1 MKASTSYPCS
11 TSHARIQEV
20 SNDLP
25 IRDAKDRGEI
35 GRTKSTRIRQQD
47 ATFCARCHG
56 GEESE
61 PRKKRDGPRIKAL
74 IGADPE
80 VSNAVDATRGKESV
94 KRLCNYTLRAYSSSS
109 PTGM

>member
-47 ATFCARCHG
+47 AAFCARCHG
-56 GEESE
+56 GKRVSRERSE
-61 PRKKRDGPRIKAL
+61 M
-74 IGADPE
+74 DP
-80 VSNAVDATRGKESV
+80 V
-94 KRLCNYTLRAYSSSS
+94 
-109 PTGM
+109 